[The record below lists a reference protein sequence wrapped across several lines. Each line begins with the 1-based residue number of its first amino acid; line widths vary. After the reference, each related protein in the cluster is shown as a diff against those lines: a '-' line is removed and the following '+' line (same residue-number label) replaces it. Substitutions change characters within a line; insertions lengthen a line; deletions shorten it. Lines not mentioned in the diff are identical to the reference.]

1 MLVVF
6 SAVWTPPVL
15 DSALQNVCGLLV
27 HVLGEV
33 PQRCQPH
40 VVTLE
45 MLPVDKVIHVGR
57 KHASH

>member
-1 MLVVF
+1 M
-6 SAVWTPPVL
+6 PHVL

-33 PQRCQPH
+33 QQRCLPR

-45 MLPVDKVIHVGR
+45 VLPVDKVIHVGR
-57 KHASH
+57 KHAGH